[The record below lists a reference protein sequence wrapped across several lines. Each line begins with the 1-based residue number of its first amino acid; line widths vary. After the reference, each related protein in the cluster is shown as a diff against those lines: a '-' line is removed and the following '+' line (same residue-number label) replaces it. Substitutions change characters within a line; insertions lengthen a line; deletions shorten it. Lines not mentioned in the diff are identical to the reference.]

1 MGRKSKNPMTK
12 KYKNYCR
19 GRNNSSCAKSSVCIL
34 TKGSKKRK
42 SYCRK
47 GKKTN
52 SLFKIHQK
60 DMTRSQRS
68 LLGHWARKEIEQI

>member
-1 MGRKSKNPMTK
+1 MLK
-12 KYKNYCR
+12 KYKDYCR
-19 GRNNSSCAKSSVCIL
+19 GRSKSSCAKSSVCFL

-47 GKKTN
+47 GKRSNALLKT
-52 SLFKIHQK
+52 HVK

-68 LLGHWARKEIEQI
+68 LLGHWAKKEMEQLSSL